1 MPSLVYQTK
10 TVKLRR
16 GSAGPLLILDLRK
29 RQYYCYIMREHMSI
43 TLEKDTARRL
53 RRYALRERRPVSQ
66 VVEIAIERLLQQQ
79 MPVTETIVTTRG
91 SFKGSVSREET
102 YEGR

>member
-1 MPSLVYQTK
+1 
-10 TVKLRR
+10 
-16 GSAGPLLILDLRK
+16 
-29 RQYYCYIMREHMSI
+29 MSI
-43 TLEKDTARRL
+43 TVEKDTARRL

-79 MPVTETIVTTRG
+79 MPATETIVTTRG
-91 SFKGSVSREET
+91 SFNGSFSREET